1 MSITGTP
8 SASAG
13 RTAAAWE
20 SVRQRFPNYDIVL
33 PGKPSFLCLA
43 SHCPSHCC
51 KVYSVSLGEEE
62 VTRMEQASGLD
73 RHAFLEVEDGQ
84 VITLPL
90 AQPFVLARRN
100 GACTL
105 LRDDLLCGQYA
116 GRPNACRLYPHFVIV
131 ADTARG
137 TVAGLGREA
146 TRALVTELL
155 DGTLDGPLVPVLV
168 RHLDCPGFDG
178 PPHNLETWPV
188 LLEETA
194 RLQYPL
200 AGEW

>member
-1 MSITGTP
+1 MPETASPGA
-8 SASAG
+8 ASA
-13 RTAAAWE
+13 ASAWE
-20 SVRQRFPNYDIVL
+20 RVRDRFPNYDVVL
-33 PGKPSFLCLA
+33 PGKPSFLCL
-43 SHCPSHCC
+43 SSDCPSHCC

-62 VTRMEQASGLD
+62 VSRMERASGLL
-73 RHAFLEVEDGQ
+73 RRAFLEVEGDE

-90 AQPFVLARRN
+90 AQPYVLARHE
-100 GACTL
+100 GACAL
-105 LRDDLLCGQYA
+105 LRDDLLCGQYE

-131 ADTARG
+131 ADMARG

-146 TRALVTELL
+146 TRALVSRLL
-155 DGTLDGPLVPVLV
+155 AGTLDGPLVPVLV

-178 PPHNLETWPV
+178 QPHDGATWQA
-188 LLEETA
+188 LFDETA